1 MKPIDQE
8 SYRQGWVDC
17 CNRMRAVIKSNYAS
31 DFRKVSY
38 REAAETWV
46 AVMNNTMTEEVGT
59 DAGGKK

>member
-1 MKPIDQE
+1 
-8 SYRQGWVDC
+8 
-17 CNRMRAVIKSNYAS
+17 
-31 DFRKVSY
+31 VSY